1 MSAPPRRRRFVAEFF
16 VVMLGVLSA
25 LVLEQIVLDW
35 QERARLA
42 AMHAAID
49 SEVADAA
56 TVLRARAQMSPCIE
70 ARLDALAV
78 ALDAPELPAFEEV
91 GRPPYFFSSRAAW
104 SGAAP
109 ELLSRHLGAEAAR
122 TYGEVYQGMVEFAAL
137 GQREQDVWA
146 VLRTLESPPMP
157 LDPTRV
163 WRLREAIAAAR
174 NANLLSTA
182 ISQQM
187 TARIEAL
194 LGPVPAT
201 ADDALMQRA
210 ICRPLRER
218 GVPPRTG

>member
-1 MSAPPRRRRFVAEFF
+1 MSAPPRRHRFVAEFF

-25 LVLEQIVLDW
+25 LVLEQIV
-35 QERARLA
+35 
-42 AMHAAID
+42 ID
-49 SEVADAA
+49 D
-56 TVLRARAQMSPCIE
+56 
-70 ARLDALAV
+70 LAV
-78 ALDAPELPAFEEV
+78 ARETVLKR
-91 GRPPYFFSSRAAW
+91 G
-104 SGAAP
+104 
-109 ELLSRHLGAEAAR
+109 
-122 TYGEVYQGMVEFAAL
+122 AL

-174 NANLLSTA
+174 NANMLSTA